1 MSGNQFIDT
10 RFRCS
15 AKISTFAPTMAKYQD
30 YEQLKAYARIDGL
43 LVALIWTASFLCCM
57 RMALNP
63 MMFMLALGIGAFSL
77 AFAAMRLKRFRD
89 NILDG
94 FISYRRSLAY
104 SIMTYLYASL
114 LFAGIQYL
122 YFQFIDGGD
131 FINMQLNALNDPQAK
146 QMMQSVY
153 GLTPQDIEFAIQNL
167 RALTPIRMA
176 LQFFT
181 TNVLMGIIVSVPI
194 ALIMQRKNRHFTN
207 AGKM

>member
-1 MSGNQFIDT
+1 
-10 RFRCS
+10 
-15 AKISTFAPTMAKYQD
+15 MAKYQD

-194 ALIMQRKNRHFTN
+194 PLIMPRQHRHFTHE
-207 AGKM
+207 GQM